1 MLLLVFDGNDSLTG
15 IQFPSFHCIAL
26 CRSCLYSNVIRSLL
40 IDLHANCFRCIKYNK
55 PTPTLE
61 SFLLN
66 SDKNIYSPNGVLPLI
81 HHSTIRILNPHTSLT
96 SLYQTLVRAN
106 LLDQSRLRP
115 TWDSYFMHL
124 ADLAAR
130 RSNCMKRRVGCV
142 LVRAGRVIST
152 GYNGTPRGVRN
163 CNEGGCGRCNGG
175 EGSGQGLAS
184 CLCLHAEV
192 DYPLVFNP
200 QFRICVTDY
209 LVLAVPCTLFCMCAW
224 PICLLRLDNLMAGK
238 RVTRSWK
245 GKNRHGSHVIL
256 QHVHLSPS
264 TPVIKT
270 HGRCPCLTCSVKL
283 VQVGVKEV
291 VYSVSYSMDTQAE
304 DVMRAGGVK
313 VRQFSPPQEGLIW

>member
-1 MLLLVFDGNDSLTG
+1 MLS
-15 IQFPSFHCIAL
+15 
-26 CRSCLYSNVIRSLL
+26 LYSVSFFPFF

-55 PTPTLE
+55 PSPTLE

-66 SDKNIYSPNGVLPLI
+66 SDENIYSPNGVLPLL

-192 DYPLVFNP
+192 HNTPYPQSPRMNP
-200 QFRICVTDY
+200 PYPVCAIDY
-209 LVLAVPCTLFCMCAW
+209 LLLLVPRNFVSA
-224 PICLLRLDNLMAGK
+224 CLLGLVCLFPLLLPLDNLMAGK
-238 RVTRSWK
+238 RFTRSWE
-245 GKNRHGSHVIL
+245 GKNRHGSHIIL
-256 QHVHLSPS
+256 QHVNLSPN
-264 TPVIKT
+264 TPVTDT
-270 HGRCPCLTCSVKL
+270 HSSCPCLTCSVKL